1 MTKALSNRVNYF
13 IFQLTASSV
22 FLMFTLSRLHNA
34 ESAFIAQQHLTPIPF
49 RHPSHLPKQTLPSMF
64 PSTLFESNNNNN
76 GDRHPSRAQSSE
88 FASSVD
94 NKNKQKTKSIIATTE
109 FEMQELRAQL
119 TEMAKLKLGSAN
131 LSLEKRQ
138 ELEGYVKSICE
149 NSPSPIPLDTLA
161 KTPSIIQGMWRLG
174 FSTEKAT
181 LSLLPREATV
191 YVNILTTP
199 TRNKDG
205 ILEYILKFAFGA
217 LREIKATSTYT
228 IDPGPVNPGLVTF
241 IYQEITSGIFGMNL
255 PVGLF
260 GLLKGRANYIE
271 TVYFDGSV
279 WFERGYS
286 PEGEVYYNVFYRSDE
301 GVDKNE
307 D

>member
-1 MTKALSNRVNYF
+1 MTKVLSNRVNYV
-13 IFQLTASSV
+13 IFQLTTSGV
-22 FLMFTLSRLHNA
+22 FLMFILSRLHNA
-34 ESAFIAQQHLTPIPF
+34 ESAFLSQEYRTPIPF
-49 RHPSHLPKQTLPSMF
+49 QHPSHLPKQTLTSLF
-64 PSTLFESNNNNN
+64 PSALSESSNNNNN
-76 GDRHPSRAQSSE
+76 NNNNEDRHQSRAQSSG
-88 FASSVD
+88 FGPSLD
-94 NKNKQKTKSIIATTE
+94 NKTRQKTKSIIATTE

-119 TEMAKLKLGSAN
+119 TEMAKLKIGSAN

-149 NSPSPIPLDTLA
+149 NSPSPIALDTLA

-199 TRNKDG
+199 SPNKDG

-228 IDPGPVNPGLVTF
+228 IDV
-241 IYQEITSGIFGMNL
+241 S
-255 PVGLF
+255 
-260 GLLKGRANYIE
+260 NYA
-271 TVYFDGSV
+271 SV
-279 WFERGYS
+279 HTTIS
-286 PEGEVYYNVFYRSDE
+286 I
-301 GVDKNE
+301 
-307 D
+307 